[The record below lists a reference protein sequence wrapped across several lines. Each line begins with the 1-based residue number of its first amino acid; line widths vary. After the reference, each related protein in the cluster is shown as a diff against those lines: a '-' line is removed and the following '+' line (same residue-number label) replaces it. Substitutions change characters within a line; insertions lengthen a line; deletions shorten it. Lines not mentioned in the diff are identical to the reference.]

1 MLSNGKRTYEVV
13 ELSDSDTEQ
22 QQQSHVQLRK
32 TRRIRGTHNDPIRLS
47 DSSSDLDHD
56 RHLPVDDFWARQNLP
71 AVRAQVTHQFARLAT
86 PSNGTGAPMESNH
99 NANLRGHWN
108 GHVVAYDYGNDFY
121 HYTAF
126 GDIVDNGDTPNHRR
140 SAPREPAQYLTP
152 HHHAVAAPLPTIV
165 TEEACLARVLEMF
178 PDISHAFV
186 ADIHKE
192 CIGRIQ
198 QIMDKIVD
206 EPEYPKER
214 DSRKK
219 ESEGEREPTAEA
231 EAEEKR
237 FTQQDREL
245 AKGKLRKAM

>member
-1 MLSNGKRTYEVV
+1 MLPNGKRTHEVI
-13 ELSDSDTEQ
+13 ELSDSDTEH
-22 QQQSHVQLRK
+22 QSHVQPRK

-47 DSSSDLDHD
+47 DSNSDSDHD
-56 RHLPVDDFWARQNLP
+56 RHLPVDDFWNRHDLP
-71 AVRAQVTHQFARLAT
+71 ASQAHLAHQFARLAT
-86 PSNGTGAPMESNH
+86 PSNGTDAPMESNQ
-99 NANLRGHWN
+99 NANLRGYWN
-108 GHVVAYDYGNDFY
+108 GHVFAYDYGDDFD

-126 GDIVDNGDTPNHRR
+126 GDVVDNGDTPNYRGSPLH
-140 SAPREPAQYLTP
+140 EPARYPTS
-152 HHHAVAAPLPTIV
+152 HHQAVPAPLPTIV

-178 PDISHAFV
+178 PDISHAYV
-186 ADIHKE
+186 ADVHKE

-214 DSRKK
+214 DSKKK
-219 ESEGEREPTAEA
+219 EPEGEKESTA

-245 AKGKLRKAM
+245 VKGKLHKVM